1 MSLSLSLSAGA
12 GRAESEKGRSSP
24 VPDQQWSCSCFPVCS
39 WVSQQHIFHLFV
51 RAMAAAALRRPAKS
65 TPGGSANQC
74 WSPNSGPVTEE
85 ERDPTSVLEQQ
96 FWLKTRQRQR
106 QRFWVH
112 CWLRAI
118 PSVLQVF
125 VEIVF
130 RELMSEWNDV
140 VSRRQRRY
148 ERKSQGWKA
157 QSGLRAPEWQCA
169 ACKTRSFLSR
179 DTCRGC
185 SKQRDTKQD
194 EYINEWSQTV
204 AWPQQGEY
212 PLEIPLGRR
221 LTLATLAQARAAA
234 MPDACLRI
242 LEPVPQ
248 VNVSLVRTLEA
259 LHTGIIENLWNP
271 DAGQPP
277 EH

>member
-1 MSLSLSLSAGA
+1 MFLFSCVFVANNTPSLICLFEPWRRQPGA
-12 GRAESEKGRSSP
+12 GLPSP
-24 VPDQQWSCSCFPVCS
+24 RQAGLRISVGLQTPDQ
-39 WVSQQHIFHLFV
+39 SQKQSGTL
-51 RAMAAAALRRPAKS
+51 LRCLNS
-65 TPGGSANQC
+65 NFGS
-74 WSPNSGPVTEE
+74 
-85 ERDPTSVLEQQ
+85 
-96 FWLKTRQRQR
+96 RQRQR

-204 AWPQQGEY
+204 AWPQQGGY

-221 LTLATLAQARAAA
+221 HTLATLGQARAAA
-234 MPDACLRI
+234 MPEACLRI

-259 LHTGIIENLWNP
+259 LTGIIENLWNP